1 MKVLVVAILFSL
13 SVFGMEQ
20 KIDEDTIPNL
30 IAKNL
35 LANIYDKAVEN
46 LKECVV
52 CYDERFPVSFQFSC
66 GHEMCA
72 VCAESTMKKCVN
84 SNCPMCRKALPKVA
98 TEWLTLIKIYPINLT
113 RNISLENLQH
123 IFPLICCVGDLTTVT
138 KCVTEMGVNVN
149 TKGSLGY
156 FPIHLASQTNVVKY
170 LLDKKADVNQV
181 DHRGVT
187 PLFMSCYRGHL
198 RVVEY
203 LINKGANMNQ
213 ATNNGW
219 RPLTIAINNNHT
231 EIVQI
236 LLEKKRQ
243 SLKF

>member
-1 MKVLVVAILFSL
+1 MNVLMNWMLFT
-13 SVFGMEQ
+13 VFIFGAFGSKEEN
-20 KIDEDTIPNL
+20 KIDGGESIT
-30 IAKNL
+30 
-35 LANIYDKAVEN
+35 NICDEVEEN
-46 LKECVV
+46 LKLPNECMV
-52 CYDERFPVSFQFSC
+52 CDERFPVSFQFSC

-84 SNCPMCRKALPKVA
+84 SNCPICRKALPKVA